1 MSLENEVELEE
12 GEDGSDYDDNLAES
26 YVGIFISASLFFF

>member
-12 GEDGSDYDDNLAES
+12 GEDGSDYDDHRAES
-26 YVGIFISASLFFF
+26 YVYIFISASMFFL